1 MGTKQ
6 RARLAICALPCF
18 WLVVVAGANLI
29 GTSPWAF
36 ALLVVGFALFAVMAG
51 ALFGLPSEK
60 PPGFDYLASP
70 RGWRALAD
78 VAGWPGAVVVTALGL
93 CLLGSLA
100 GMAVGFVRFL
110 SA

>member
-6 RARLAICALPCF
+6 RARLAICSLATYWLAFAGIVLLVPSPWLALPAT
-18 WLVVVAGANLI
+18 VAIASFIVTL
-29 GTSPWAF
+29 WALS
-36 ALLVVGFALFAVMAG
+36 A
-51 ALFGLPSEK
+51 LPSEL
-60 PPGFDYLASP
+60 PLGFEYGASP

-78 VAGWPGAVVVTALGL
+78 AAGWPNTVVVFALGL